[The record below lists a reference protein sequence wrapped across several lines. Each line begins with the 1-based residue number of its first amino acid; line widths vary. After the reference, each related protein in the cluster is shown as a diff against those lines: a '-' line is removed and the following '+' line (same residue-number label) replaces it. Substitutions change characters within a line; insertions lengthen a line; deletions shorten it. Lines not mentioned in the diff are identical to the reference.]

1 MNLRPSG
8 YELGVLAYIYITET
22 HIPYIQAFCNGIFLT
37 ILYIYYVIHQ
47 MHRALAVKIAVRN
60 RVGVVIVNLVGTLK

>member
-8 YELGVLAYIYITET
+8 YEPVALEYVCITRAYIRYIM
-22 HIPYIQAFCNGIFLT
+22 AFSSDIFLS
-37 ILYIYYVIHQ
+37 IMYIYYIPHQ
-47 MHRALAVKIAVRN
+47 IHRALAVEIAVRN